1 MPTSDDWSLIHESP
15 ALLGVVKPAGL
26 FSVPGRGPSKADCL
40 IARVQRRFPEARIV
54 HRLDQATSGV
64 MVLARTAEAH
74 RELGWQFERREVAKR
89 YVAIVAGHLPQD
101 EGEIDAPLRKAL
113 ADGPRHVVD
122 PVHGKPAITRWRVV
136 ERTTLGTLRDSMV
149 ARGDAADMA
158 DMADMADKFIAPQAD
173 RATPITRL
181 DLEPRTGRSHQLRV
195 HLRHFGHAVL
205 GDEFYAAPE
214 VLALSPRLL
223 LHAEELVL
231 RDPGDGRP
239 ITLRATA
246 GW

>member
-1 MPTSDDWSLIHESP
+1 
-15 ALLGVVKPAGL
+15 
-26 FSVPGRGPSKADCL
+26 
-40 IARVQRRFPEARIV
+40 
-54 HRLDQATSGV
+54 
-64 MVLARTAEAH
+64 
-74 RELGWQFERREVAKR
+74 
-89 YVAIVAGHLPQD
+89 
-101 EGEIDAPLRKAL
+101 
-113 ADGPRHVVD
+113 
-122 PVHGKPAITRWRVV
+122 
-136 ERTTLGTLRDSMV
+136 MV

>member
-1 MPTSDDWSLIHESP
+1 MHVTDDWSLIRETP

-26 FSVPGRGPSKADCL
+26 LSVPGRGASKADCL

-64 MVLARTAEAH
+64 MVLARSAEAH
-74 RELGWQFERREVAKR
+74 RDLGWQFERREVSKR
-89 YVAIVAGHLPQD
+89 YVAIVAGHVVLD

-136 ERTTLGTLRDSMV
+136 ERTTLGALRDAMA
-149 ARGDAADMA
+149 ARGGVADA
-158 DMADMADKFIAPQAD
+158 FIAPCGD
-173 RATPITRL
+173 RAAPITRL

-195 HLRHFGHAVL
+195 HLRHLGHAVL
-205 GDEFYAAPE
+205 GDEFYASPE
-214 VLALSPRLL
+214 ALALAPRLL
-223 LHAEELVL
+223 LHAAQLVV
-231 RDPGDGRP
+231 RDPGLDGVVE
-239 ITLRATA
+239 LRAEP